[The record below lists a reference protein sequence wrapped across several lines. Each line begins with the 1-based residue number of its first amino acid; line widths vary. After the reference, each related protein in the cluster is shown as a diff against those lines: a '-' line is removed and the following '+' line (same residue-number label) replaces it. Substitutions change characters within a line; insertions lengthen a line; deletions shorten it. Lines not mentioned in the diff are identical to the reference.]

1 LAGITARL
9 FSERDASVLH
19 SVDVIRVEHLKGV
32 CIVKFYHNTIAENDE
47 AHERKFS
54 QTNQKA
60 GCNISMNQ
68 RAEGQAVT
76 LTGAEA
82 VVEMLKAHGVEVL
95 FGLCGDTSLPFYD
108 ALARL
113 PHGMRHVLTR
123 DERSAAYMADGYAR
137 VSGKVGVCEGP
148 SGGGATYI
156 LPGLAEANESSVP
169 VLCINSDIS
178 VAARGRYTLTE
189 LDQGALMRPVTKW
202 NAVLDRAQDIPR
214 VFRAAFNQMTTGRP
228 GAAHIALPFDVQ
240 NGSVERADVW
250 GDASLGRYPARRVAP
265 DPYLVERAAQLLGDA
280 AQPVFICGG
289 GAVIAGAE
297 EELLKL
303 AERLSASVATT
314 ISGKGS
320 ISEEHP
326 LSVGVVGSNGGTPET
341 RGIVDQAD
349 LVVFIG
355 CRAGSVTTERWRHP
369 PPGKV
374 KVIHLDVD
382 PAVLGA
388 NYRVD
393 LPLLGDAKLALAGL
407 NETLATLRRPL
418 EATVVQEAKEQKF
431 AGFNALA
438 WSNDKPIKPE
448 RVVAE
453 VAQALDPDAMVV
465 ADAGTPCP
473 YFSAYY
479 QVRSTGR
486 RFFSNRAHGALG
498 YSMSAAIGAHF
509 ARPQVK
515 CVSVMGDGSFGFT
528 CGELETAVRHRLP
541 ITFIVISNSTY
552 GWIKAGQKS
561 GYGQR
566 YFAVDFDPTDHA
578 AVAAA
583 FGVKGWRVTEPKD
596 LAKVLKEALAQ
607 VGPSLVDIV
616 CQPLHEAKAPVSEWV
631 A

>member
-1 LAGITARL
+1 
-9 FSERDASVLH
+9 
-19 SVDVIRVEHLKGV
+19 
-32 CIVKFYHNTIAENDE
+32 
-47 AHERKFS
+47 
-54 QTNQKA
+54 
-60 GCNISMNQ
+60 
-68 RAEGQAVT
+68 
-76 LTGAEA
+76 
-82 VVEMLKAHGVEVL
+82 MLKAHGVEIL

-189 LDQGALMRPVTKW
+189 LDQRALMRPVTKW

-214 VFRAAFNQMTTGRP
+214 TFRAAFRQMTTGRP
-228 GAAHIALPFDVQ
+228 GTAHIGLPFDVQ
-240 NGSVERADVW
+240 NGSVDRSDVW
-250 GDASLGRYPARRVAP
+250 ADPSLGRYPARRVGP
-265 DPYLVERAAQLLGDA
+265 DPYFVDRAVELLSKAARPLFL
-280 AQPVFICGG
+280 CGG
-289 GAVIAGAE
+289 GVVIAAAE
-297 EELLKL
+297 KELLEL
-303 AERLSASVATT
+303 AERISAPVATT

-326 LSVGVVGSNGGTPET
+326 LAAGVVGSNGGTPET
-341 RGIVDQAD
+341 RSIVDQAD
-349 LVVFIG
+349 LVIFVG

-369 PPGKV
+369 APGTT

-382 PAVLGA
+382 PTVLGA
-388 NYRVD
+388 NYPVD
-393 LPLLGDAKLALAGL
+393 APLLGDAKLGLKALNEAMATVQRPLDTSMVLKAKTQKLVQFDALA
-407 NETLATLRRPL
+407 R
-418 EATVVQEAKEQKF
+418 
-431 AGFNALA
+431 
-438 WSNDKPIKPE
+438 SNDQPIKPE
-448 RVVAE
+448 RVVSDLAR
-453 VAQALDPDAMVV
+453 VLDPDAIVV

-479 QVRSTGR
+479 QVRGAGR

-498 YSMSAAIGAHF
+498 YSLSAAIGAHF
-509 ARPQVK
+509 ARPELK

-541 ITFIVISNSTY
+541 IMFIVISNGTY
-552 GWIKAGQKS
+552 GWIKAGQKA
-561 GYGQR
+561 GYSER
-566 YFAVDFDPTDHA
+566 YFSVDFDTIDHA

-583 FGVKGWRVTEPKD
+583 FGVKSWRVTEPND
-596 LAKVLKEALAQ
+596 LRKVLTEALAHG
-607 VGPSLVDIV
+607 GPSLVDIV
-616 CQPLHEAKAPVSEWV
+616 CQPLHEAKAPVSEWI

>member
-1 LAGITARL
+1 M
-9 FSERDASVLH
+9 SEA
-19 SVDVIRVEHLKGV
+19 
-32 CIVKFYHNTIAENDE
+32 AES
-47 AHERKFS
+47 KL
-54 QTNQKA
+54 T
-60 GCNISMNQ
+60 
-68 RAEGQAVT
+68 T

-82 VVEMLKAHGVEVL
+82 AVEMLKVHSVEIL

-113 PHGMRHVLTR
+113 PHGMRHILAR

-148 SGGGATYI
+148 SGGGVTYI

-169 VLCINSDIS
+169 LLCINSDIS

-202 NAVLDRAQDIPR
+202 NAVLNRAEDLPR
-214 VFRAAFNQMTTGRP
+214 IFRAAFKQITTGRP

-240 NGSVERADVW
+240 NGSVSKSEIW
-250 GDASLGRYPARRVAP
+250 GDASFGRYPAERVAP
-265 DPYLVERAAQLLGDA
+265 DRDFIERAAAILRDA
-280 AQPVFICGG
+280 TSAVFICGG
-289 GAVIAGAE
+289 GVMLSKGE
-297 EELLKL
+297 GELIEL
-303 AERLSASVATT
+303 AERLSAPVATT

-320 ISEEHP
+320 IGEDHP
-326 LSVGVVGSNGGTPET
+326 LAIGVVGSNGGTPET
-341 RGIVDQAD
+341 RSLVDQAD
-349 LVVFIG
+349 VVFFIG

-369 PPGKV
+369 APGKN

-382 PAVLGA
+382 PAVPGA
-388 NYRVD
+388 NYPVD
-393 LPLLGDAKLALAGL
+393 VALIGDAKLGLRMLNKALAS
-407 NETLATLRRPL
+407 THRPL
-418 EATVVQEAKEQKF
+418 DASRVEFAKEEKF
-431 AGFNALA
+431 AKFEALA
-438 WSNDKPIKPE
+438 ESADRPIKPE

-453 VAQALDPDAMVV
+453 LGRALDANAIVV

-479 QVRSTGR
+479 QARGTGR
-486 RFFSNRAHGALG
+486 RVFSNRAHGALG
-498 YSMSAAIGAHF
+498 YSMAAAMGAHF
-509 ARPQVK
+509 ARPKVK

-528 CGELETAVRHRLP
+528 CGELETAARYRAP
-541 ITFIVISNSTY
+541 ITFIVISNASY

-566 YFAVDFDPTDHA
+566 YFAVDFAVTDHA

-583 FGVKGWRVTEPKD
+583 FGVKSWRVTDPSELGKA
-596 LAKVLKEALAQ
+596 LQEAIAHG
-607 VGPSLVDIV
+607 GPSLVDIV
-616 CQPLHEAKAPVSEWV
+616 CQPLHEAKAPVSEWI